1 MGHLHDAVSWG
12 KAKAQT
18 GNPIVTDWGSLY
30 WSVRTPTRENGTPSH
45 APWGTSVCL
54 LTRSL
59 TLFNISSTVLKIKAA
74 NPLIPLWRGRTASS
88 EVEPVRVLLLPSKQ
102 IILKVW
108 DAPQMEPVRVLL
120 LWASRSFWK
129 CGMHLRSHRHGCQ
142 DTAHANLGC
151 FVSFRVGILWAML
164 LVPWCLT

>member
-54 LTRSL
+54 LTRLL

-88 EVEPVRVLLLPSKQ
+88 EVEPVRVLLL
-102 IILKVW
+102 
-108 DAPQMEPVRVLL
+108 R
-120 LWASRSFWK
+120 ASRSFWK
-129 CGMHLRSHRHGCQ
+129 CGMHLRRSQSGSCYFEQVDHSESVECTSEATGMAVKTQ
-142 DTAHANLGC
+142 
-151 FVSFRVGILWAML
+151 
-164 LVPWCLT
+164 LTQI